1 MAEFDGPMELDGPIE
16 FDWPSETGWQ
26 STWSQMLL
34 RLEKNGWQDWAD
46 KIRQQLH
53 LRFVEQPHGDLP
65 RWLDALGQLPHR
77 SDTVV
82 YNDHPEVTVDSLL
95 TLTPPEREALENG
108 LRGLMPWRKG
118 PYRFFDLLVD
128 TEWRSDW
135 KWDRVA
141 PALSSLEGRKV
152 LDVGC
157 GSGYHLWR
165 MFGAGASEVIGID
178 PGLLFLCQFL
188 AIKTYQPMA
197 PVDLLPLKIEDLPRP
212 LGYFD
217 TTFSMGVLYHRRSP
231 IDHLLEL
238 KDTLRPGGELVLETL
253 VVDGPEGYS
262 LMPEDRYG
270 QMRNVWFLPSCA
282 TLLRWMDRAGLRN
295 AEVVDVTD
303 TTTEEQRSTDWMRFQ
318 SLEHFL
324 DPNDSRKTIEGYPG
338 PKRATIIAEKPGK
351 P

>member
-1 MAEFDGPMELDGPIE
+1 MAEFD
-16 FDWPSETGWQ
+16 WQ
-26 STWSQMLL
+26 GTWSDMLR
-34 RLEKNGWQDWAD
+34 RLEEDGWQDWAD
-46 KIRQQLH
+46 RVRDQLH
-53 LRFVEQPHGDLP
+53 TRFEEQPHGDLP
-65 RWLDALGQLPHR
+65 RWLASLDRLPDRTDA
-77 SDTVV
+77 VV
-82 YNDHPEVTVDSLL
+82 YCDRSEVTVDSLVPL
-95 TLTPPEREALENG
+95 STPEVEELEQG

-118 PYRFFDLLVD
+118 PYRFFGTLVD

-141 PALSSLEGRKV
+141 PAISSLEGRRV

-165 MFGAGASEVIGID
+165 MFGAGAREVIGVD

-188 AIKTYQPMA
+188 AVKKYQPGA
-197 PVDLLPLKIEDLPRP
+197 AVDLLPLRVEDLPGP
-212 LGYFD
+212 LEYFD

-253 VVDGPEGYS
+253 VVEGPEGYA
-262 LMPEDRYG
+262 LVPEDRYG
-270 QMRNVWFLPSCA
+270 RMRNVWFLPSCP
-282 TLLRWMDRAGLRN
+282 TLLRWMIRAGLE
-295 AEVVDVTD
+295 AAQVVDVTA

-324 DPNDSRKTIEGYPG
+324 DPDDPTRTIEGYPG
-338 PKRATIIAEKPGK
+338 PRRATVVARKPDR
-351 P
+351 